1 MNKIFQWSAIA
12 TSSFVLLAALLML
25 GGNTEYGI
33 DWEECFFIASTIL
46 APICAIVC
54 LTSAIVGF
62 FYRKEEESN

>member
-1 MNKIFQWSAIA
+1 MNKLFQWSAIA

-33 DWEECFFIASTIL
+33 DWEECFFFASTIL
-46 APICAIVC
+46 APICAAVC

-62 FYRKEEESN
+62 FIEKKKKSN